1 MKEQENLTI
10 DERDAEKAQLISGEL
25 ANGCYESGGKA
36 EELINAID
44 DKLPALEE
52 AELSNTP
59 IDFLNLGVHMFS
71 NEEQTRRYEIEK
83 ERGACR
89 LQLEG
94 LKALLSA
101 ETDCVFHVE
110 NGHFKDYGDKVLES
124 IAITEQKS
132 INYPCNF
139 FGRESF
145 DRTIVKHFIEG
156 DITLEELQT
165 IVEEIIKNYKEQIY
179 GTSTT
184 EI

>member
-10 DERDAEKAQLISGEL
+10 DKRDAEKAQLIMEELADIDELGNSAEEL
-25 ANGCYESGGKA
+25 ANP
-36 EELINAID
+36 ID
-44 DKLPALEE
+44 DELPTLEK

-59 IDFLNLGVHMFS
+59 VDFLNLGAHMFS
-71 NEEQTRRYEIEK
+71 NEEQIRRYEIEK

-94 LKALLSA
+94 LKALLST
-101 ETDCVFHVE
+101 ETDCVFHIE
-110 NGHFKDYGDKVLES
+110 NGHFKDYGDRVLES
-124 IAITEQKS
+124 ITITEWKS

-145 DRTIVKHFIEG
+145 DRTIIRHSIEG

-165 IVEEIIKNYKEQIY
+165 LVEEIIKNHKEQIY
-179 GTSTT
+179 GTSAT